1 MKTIIADAN
10 DKDVIWIMPK
20 NIEFQSKKLLLVG
33 KGKARS

>member
-20 NIEFQSKKLLLVG
+20 NIEFSFKKLLLVG
-33 KGKARS
+33 RGKAGS